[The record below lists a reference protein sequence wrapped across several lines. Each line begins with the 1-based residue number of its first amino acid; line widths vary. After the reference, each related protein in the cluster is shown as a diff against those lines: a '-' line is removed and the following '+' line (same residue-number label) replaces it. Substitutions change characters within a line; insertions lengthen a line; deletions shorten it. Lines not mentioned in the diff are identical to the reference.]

1 MTALKGKQ
9 IDGFLAKPDPRTSI
23 ILIYGPDRGSVSER
37 TRKLI
42 LLLAGSTDDPF
53 AVARMDDAAL
63 GEDPARL
70 DDEARAI
77 PMMGGVR
84 VVWVENAGAHAARV
98 LEGYLKDPAPDA
110 WVVVEAGALA
120 PSAKLRQVLE
130 KAKNAV
136 ALPCYQDTARS
147 LDELIDEELNANNL
161 TIAPDARHRLIAVL
175 GADRGLSRTEL
186 QKLCL
191 YCHGQDQ
198 VSADDVDMACGDVS
212 ALVLDDLVDH
222 TFEGDIARA
231 DHDYTR
237 LLASGTAYQAI
248 IAGFFNHI
256 SKLKTVRAG
265 LDARKSLDS
274 ALGGLRPPLHFSRKA
289 SVRKQVDLWSPADLD
304 RAASATAEAEYGTRG
319 SDGLADAILG
329 RHVLT
334 LANAARQKARR

>member
-9 IDGFLAKPDPRTSI
+9 IDGFLAKPDPRTPVV
-23 ILIYGPDRGSVSER
+23 LVYGPDRGSVSER
-37 TRKLI
+37 TRNLI
-42 LLLAGSTDDPF
+42 TLLAGTIDDPF
-53 AVARMDDAAL
+53 TVARLDDAAL

-84 VVWVENAGAHAARV
+84 VVWIESAGANAARMV
-98 LEGYLKDPAPDA
+98 ETYLKDPAPDA
-110 WVVVEAGALA
+110 WVVAEAGALA
-120 PSAKLRQVLE
+120 PSAKLRQVFE
-130 KAKNAV
+130 KAKNAA

-147 LDELIDEELNANNL
+147 LDELIDEELGAGNL
-161 TIAPDARHRLIAVL
+161 TISPEARHRLIAVL

-191 YCHGQDQ
+191 YCHGQDE
-198 VSADDVDMACGDVS
+198 VTVDDVDMACGDVS

-231 DHDYTR
+231 DHDYAR
-237 LLASGTAYQAI
+237 LLAAGTAYQAI

-256 SKLKTVRAG
+256 SRLRTVRSG
-265 LDARKSLDS
+265 LDARKSLDTAVAS
-274 ALGGLRPPLHFSRKA
+274 LRPPLHFSRKA
-289 SVRKQVDLWSPADLD
+289 SVRKQVDLWSQTDLD

-319 SDGLADAILG
+319 SDGLSDAILG